1 MKSSPVSSP
10 TRELHQVLSNRRI
23 NRRCLLFMPCRS
35 NNFSFSL
42 HTTSMLTSPSNILFL
57 PFRKTTSLALSAA
70 IKQYISSKYDQHPDM
85 FKQDLEVID
94 ALRRD
99 AVNVREPHN
108 SGIKK
113 IAAYAGQLSW
123 MGGKFPIDV
132 SFQLPNRPSV
142 SDKMVDW
149 SRLHMVPGSGLQYRT
164 PDIREQPQIRT
175 SKHPLQPCS
184 PLFPAGYVL
193 ES

>member
-1 MKSSPVSSP
+1 
-10 TRELHQVLSNRRI
+10 
-23 NRRCLLFMPCRS
+23 
-35 NNFSFSL
+35 
-42 HTTSMLTSPSNILFL
+42 
-57 PFRKTTSLALSAA
+57 LALSTA

-99 AVNVREPHN
+99 AINVREPHT

-132 SFQLPNRPSV
+132 GFPEPAARISLTQSTA
-142 SDKMVDW
+142 DW
-149 SRLHMVPGSGLQYRT
+149 SRFRMVSSAGL
-164 PDIREQPQIRT
+164 
-175 SKHPLQPCS
+175 
-184 PLFPAGYVL
+184 
-193 ES
+193 